1 MGLYEFS
8 EHSKNMV
15 FEGLYSTVG
24 QSMFDRHSWD
34 QRSGKRKN
42 KHLNSTTCAWPTS
55 LVDQDEPEI
64 WTGPCCFLGQQVRR
78 IRGALSIIAHGAS
91 DVQSVLSPS
100 STACEWQPNY
110 CGGQA
115 EQQRLLGVW
124 EELDLVGLAG
134 GLSE

>member
-1 MGLYEFS
+1 M
-8 EHSKNMV
+8 
-15 FEGLYSTVG
+15 
-24 QSMFDRHSWD
+24 
-34 QRSGKRKN
+34 
-42 KHLNSTTCAWPTS
+42 
-55 LVDQDEPEI
+55 DQDEPEI

-110 CGGQA
+110 CRGQA

-134 GLSE
+134 GLSERARDFPGLSPLCQTVTLLFCVYRLMPTEDVSLPCYF